1 MCLMWLTTTWPRP
14 LMTTLIGSAELVE
27 QENLVLLSPSSL
39 KMTRHFSMDSSRLA
53 NFFFWFMHKSSKWL
67 YFCFVQLLVE
77 SPLSSCPPELANH
90 PDAQHKPGTVV
101 MKKRKDET
109 IFTNWLIH
117 SLELNRQ
124 QSVTC
129 TYNVV
134 YVNCLQCNAL
144 WCTWCLYCTSYFL
157 W

>member
-1 MCLMWLTTTWPRP
+1 MCLMWLTMTWPRP
-14 LMTTLIGSAELVE
+14 STTTLIGSAELVE

-53 NFFFWFMHKSSKWL
+53 IFSDLCISLQNACTFV
-67 YFCFVQLLVE
+67 FVQLLVE

-109 IFTNWLIH
+109 IFTNWSIH

-129 TYNVV
+129 TYNAV

-144 WCTWCLYCTSYFL
+144 WCTWCLY
-157 W
+157 